1 LDGTLESTIPKC
13 DFSHYSCLGGLE
25 RAIDEGIPVLGYQH
39 WSVMENFVWAEGYDP
54 RFGLI
59 YVDFARENGLSRTA
73 PGSIRKESTQMAQRC
88 KVG

>member
-59 YVDFARENGLSRTA
+59 YVDFATGERIIKESAWEYERIIEENGNDL
-73 PGSIRKESTQMAQRC
+73 
-88 KVG
+88 